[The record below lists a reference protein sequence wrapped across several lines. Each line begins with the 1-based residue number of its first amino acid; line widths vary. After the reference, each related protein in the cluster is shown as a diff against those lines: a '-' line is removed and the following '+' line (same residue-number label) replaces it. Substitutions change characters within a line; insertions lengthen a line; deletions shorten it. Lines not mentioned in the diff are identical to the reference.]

1 MPESQNIEYKQS
13 WHDDY
18 LKWVCGFANS
28 NGGVMYIGKDDS
40 GAITGLNN
48 YRRLMDDLPNKI
60 RNSIG
65 ISAEVNLHN
74 ELDNY
79 YIEIIT
85 QPHSVPVSLRGKYY
99 IRSGSTNQELTG
111 TSLTEFLLRKLGNS
125 WDNLVEE
132 SATLED
138 INEES
143 LRDFID
149 ASNSSGRLSN
159 ITSLTKYEL
168 LDKLHLLNNNRPKRA
183 AIILFGKDP
192 VKFYPNAIVKIGK
205 FGGSDEDIIYQE
217 VQEGNIIDLLKKVP
231 EQLNNKFLTKKIDF
245 MGLQR
250 IEKGEYPV
258 AALREMILNALVHKN
273 YMGSSIQIKVYDN
286 MITIWNEG
294 ILPEG
299 MDIESLRRTHIS
311 RPRNPM
317 IADVCFK
324 AGYIDSWG
332 RGTLKI
338 FNSCREAGLPNPN
351 IQEIDGGILVSIFKD
366 HLSPEQLRLL
376 DLNDRQIKAVL
387 FLKDNVKITNSGYQ
401 TLCEVS
407 ERTALRDLDHLVS
420 LKILQKSGDK
430 KSTKY
435 KLVR

>member
-99 IRSGSTNQELTG
+99 IRCGSTNQELTG

-168 LDKLHLLNNNRPKRA
+168 LDKLHLVYNNRPKRA

-338 FNSCREAGLPNPN
+338 FNSCREAGLPDPN
-351 IQEIDGGILVSIFKD
+351 IQEIDGGILVSIYKD
-366 HLSPEQLRLL
+366 RLSLEQLRSL

-387 FLKDNVKITNSGYQ
+387 FLKDNIKITNSDYQ

>member
-1 MPESQNIEYKQS
+1 MPESHNIEYKQN

-18 LKWVCGFANS
+18 LKWVCGFANAQ
-28 NGGVMYIGKDDS
+28 GGVMYIGKDNS
-40 GAITGLNN
+40 GTISGLSN
-48 YRRLMDDLPNKI
+48 YRRLMDDIPNKI

-65 ISAEVNLHN
+65 ISADVNLLN
-74 ELDNY
+74 EFENY

-111 TSLTEFLLRKLGNS
+111 TSLTEFLLRKLGSS

-132 SATLED
+132 SASIND

-143 LRDFID
+143 IKKFID
-149 ASNSSGRLSN
+149 DSNSSGRLTN
-159 ITSLTKYEL
+159 INNLTTYEL
-168 LDKLHLLNNNRPKRA
+168 LDKLHLIKDSKPKRA

-192 VKFYPNAIVKIGK
+192 EKFYPNALVKIGR
-205 FGGSDEDIIYQE
+205 FGGIDEDIIYQE
-217 VQEGNIIDLLKKVP
+217 VQEGNIIDLLQKVP

-250 IEKGEYPV
+250 IEKGQYPL

-294 ILPEG
+294 VLPEG
-299 MDIESLRRTHIS
+299 MDIESLKRTHIS
-311 RPRNPM
+311 RPRNPI

-338 FNSCREAGLPNPN
+338 FNSCKEAGLPDPN
-351 IQEIDGGILVSIFKD
+351 IQETDGGILVSIYKD
-366 HLSPEQLRLL
+366 RLSLEQLKLL
-376 DLNDRQIKAVL
+376 NLNDRQIKAVM
-387 FLKDNVKITNSGYQ
+387 FLKDNAKITNSDYQ
-401 TLCEVS
+401 SLCDVS
-407 ERTALRDLDHLVS
+407 ERTALRDLDNLVTI
-420 LKILQKSGDK
+420 KILQKSGVK
-430 KSTKY
+430 KGSQY